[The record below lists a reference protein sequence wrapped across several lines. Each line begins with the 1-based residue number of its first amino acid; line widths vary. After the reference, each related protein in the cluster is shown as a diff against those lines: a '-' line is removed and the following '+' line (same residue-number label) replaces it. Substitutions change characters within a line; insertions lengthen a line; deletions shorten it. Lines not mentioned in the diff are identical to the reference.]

1 MNLLFVVASFNVGGA
16 EKHALD
22 LAHAFS
28 ERGHSCAFAAIKRRG
43 DQTLAIKNGD
53 QFAVFSCGA
62 TRFLDLGAFRNLILE
77 IEERMPDVV
86 VAVNQY
92 ALMYVHLV
100 RLFCKL
106 SFRIAVAFHST
117 KLITKKDRVLHSF
130 YQHLFNYSDLLV
142 FVCEFQA
149 RYWKERR
156 LSARRVEIVHN
167 GVDTERFAPDTS
179 AARQQVRQEYGI
191 AESDF
196 VIGITA
202 AFRPEKNHSFLLRA
216 LQQLRAAGV
225 AAKLLLVG
233 DGPLRGL
240 IEAEADSLGVR
251 EHVVFAGAQ
260 ADVRP
265 FIAAFDVFAL
275 VSFTEAFSLAALE
288 AMAMGIPAVLSD
300 VGGAREMV
308 VDGET
313 GFVFQTNDMK
323 QFIAAVNT
331 LREKETARAMG
342 TAAHRFVNA
351 RFTHKAMVDRYEQL
365 FGELVPKGTR
375 GRC

>member
-1 MNLLFVVASFNVGGA
+1 MRVFFVVASFNVGGA
-16 EKHALD
+16 EKHTLD
-22 LAHAFS
+22 LVSSFS
-28 ERGHSCAFAAIKRRG
+28 QRGHACTFASVKSCSNT
-43 DQTLAIKNGD
+43 TLTIPKSR
-53 QFAVFSCGA
+53 QFSVFSCEA
-62 TRFLDLGAFRNLILE
+62 KRFLDLRALRTLVSQ
-77 IEERMPDVV
+77 IEGQSPDVV

-92 ALMYVHLV
+92 GLMYAHLA
-100 RLFCKL
+100 RLLCK
-106 SFRIAVAFHST
+106 SSYRIAAAFHST
-117 KLITKKDRVLHSF
+117 KLITKKDEFLHWF
-130 YQHLFNYSDLLV
+130 YQRWFKRSDLLV

-156 LSARRVEIVHN
+156 LSARRVEVVHN
-167 GVDTERFAPDTS
+167 GVDTERFSPDTS
-179 AARQQVRQEYGI
+179 AARAKIRLAHGI

-233 DGPLRGL
+233 DGPLRGVL
-240 IEAEADSLGVR
+240 EAEAASLGVR
-251 EHVVFAGAQ
+251 DHVVFAGAQ

-265 FIAAFDVFAL
+265 YISAFDVFAL

-313 GFVFQTNDMK
+313 GFIFQTNDMK
-323 QFIAAVNT
+323 QFIAAMNV
-331 LREKETARAMG
+331 LRERDAARAMG
-342 TAAHRFVNA
+342 MAAHRFVNT

-365 FGELVPKGTR
+365 FGALVPQ

>member
-1 MNLLFVVASFNVGGA
+1 MKLLFVVSSFGVGGA
-16 EKHALD
+16 EKHTFD
-22 LAHAFS
+22 LAEKLAS
-28 ERGHSCAFAAIKRRG
+28 RGHSCKIVSLRSATFSALDEGAIPNVPLGYCNAK
-43 DQTLAIKNGD
+43 
-53 QFAVFSCGA
+53 
-62 TRFLDLGAFRNLILE
+62 RFLDFGAVTSLANHISE
-77 IEERMPDVV
+77 NTPDVV
-86 VAVNQY
+86 VCVNQHAVMY
-92 ALMYVHLV
+92 AHLASLREMV
-100 RLFCKL
+100 SR
-106 SFRIAVAFHST
+106 VATIFHTT
-117 KLITKKDRVLHSF
+117 KLLTKKDYFLNR
-130 YQHLFNYSDLLV
+130 LFKFFFSRSDLLV
-142 FVCEFQA
+142 FVCDFQA

-156 LSARRVEIVHN
+156 LSARRVEVVHN
-167 GVDTERFAPDTS
+167 GVDTERFSPDTS
-179 AARQQVRQEYGI
+179 AARAKIRLAHGI

-233 DGPLRGL
+233 DGPLRGVL
-240 IEAEADSLGVR
+240 EAEAGSLGVR
-251 EHVVFAGAQ
+251 DHVVFAGAQ

-265 FIAAFDVFAL
+265 YIAAFDVFAL

-313 GFVFQTNDMK
+313 GFVFQTNDMN
-323 QFIAAVNT
+323 QFITAMNT
-331 LREKETARAMG
+331 LQAHDTARVMG
-342 TAAHRFVNA
+342 MAAHRFVKA

-365 FGELVPKGTR
+365 FGALVPQ

>member
-1 MNLLFVVASFNVGGA
+1 MKLLFVVSSFGVGGA
-16 EKHALD
+16 EKHTFD
-22 LAHAFS
+22 LAEKLS
-28 ERGHSCAFAAIKRRG
+28 SRGHSCKVVSLRSPVFAALDEG
-43 DQTLAIKNGD
+43 AIPNVSLGYCNAK
-53 QFAVFSCGA
+53 
-62 TRFLDLGAFRNLILE
+62 RFLDFGAVSTLANHIAANA
-77 IEERMPDVV
+77 PDVV
-86 VAVNQY
+86 VCVNQHAVMY
-92 ALMYVHLV
+92 AHLAAL
-100 RLFCKL
+100 RGIEC
-106 SFRIAVAFHST
+106 RVAAIFHTT
-117 KLITKKDRVLHSF
+117 KLLTKKDYFLNR
-130 YQHLFNYSDLLV
+130 LFRFFFSRSNLLV

-233 DGPLRGL
+233 DGPLRGV

-323 QFIAAVNT
+323 QFIAAMNT
-331 LREKETARAMG
+331 LREKDTARAMG
-342 TAAHRFVNA
+342 AAAHRFVNA